1 MPPKMSEEEKAAK
14 KAMKEAAKEAEK
26 AAKLAAKEA
35 AKEAKLAAKKAE
47 RLASEAWVKAL
58 NDANELRVETEMG
71 LQEGWDDITVLLEK
85 LATYCVSQNFV
96 EGHALHG
103 VETLIINRARRGKAR
118 KMPVIRAGS
127 LQLEDADAK
136 RCIISI
142 ENKDGDP
149 KWEVVMRDGAW
160 HSVMV

>member
-14 KAMKEAAKEAEK
+14 KAMKEAAK
-26 AAKLAAKEA
+26 LVAKEA
-35 AKEAKLAAKKAE
+35 AKEAKKAE

-58 NDANELRVETEMG
+58 NDANQLRVETEMG

-85 LATYCVSQNFV
+85 LADYCVRKNFV

-103 VETLIINRARRGKAR
+103 VETLIINRAKRGKAR

-149 KWEVVMRDGAW
+149 TWEVVMRDGAW
-160 HSVMV
+160 HSEMV

>member
-14 KAMKEAAKEAEK
+14 KVAEK
-26 AAKLAAKEA
+26 TAKMAAKEA
-35 AKEAKLAAKKAE
+35 AKEAKKAAKEAE
-47 RLASEAWVKAL
+47 RLASAAWVKAL

-71 LQEGWDDITVLLEK
+71 LQEGWDNITVLLEK

-96 EGHALHG
+96 DGHALHG
-103 VETLIINRARRGKAR
+103 VETLIINRAKRGQAR

-142 ENKDGDP
+142 QNKDGDP
-149 KWEVVMRDGAW
+149 TWEVVMRDGAW
-160 HSVMV
+160 HSEMI